1 MIKNLKSKNYE
12 QKFSFIKILLN
23 SLHNFSYFT
32 YLLYVSFLILILIY
46 SLGIYNIIIFFL
58 KLKKK
63 NFE

>member
-1 MIKNLKSKNYE
+1 MNK
-12 QKFSFIKILLN
+12 KFSFIKILLN

-46 SLGIYNIIIFFL
+46 SLGIYNIIILFL

-63 NFE
+63 KF